1 MNDGHKTHDLS
12 HDVKYDDTLTQAEQD
27 CAHSSVRVGVLY
39 VEVSVG
45 GHVVIGVGRVSFIVT
60 AQS

>member
-1 MNDGHKTHDLS
+1 M
-12 HDVKYDDTLTQAEQD
+12 KYDDTLTQAEED

-45 GHVVIGVGRVSFIVT
+45 GHVFIGVGRVIVHRHH
-60 AQS
+60 AVISNY